1 MFGLSEQ
8 TIKDIQSVFD
18 AQPNIDKVLIFGSR
32 AKGSYRE
39 GSDIDLALIGRDI
52 TLNQRLDILNRI
64 EDQGILYKVDILDYQ
79 KQKDTPIGEHIN
91 RVGTCFWSRQPA

>member
-18 AQPNIDKVLIFGSR
+18 AQPNIYKVLIFGSR

-91 RVGTCFWSRQPA
+91 RVGTCFWSRQPV

>member
-91 RVGTCFWSRQPA
+91 RVGTCFWSR